1 VREVVDMA
9 TVLAEA
15 YPKPGKYVSSFGFL
29 TYQIKRG
36 EHGVE
41 VDVFEGFGYHGLYG
55 FDFNS
60 A

>member
-1 VREVVDMA
+1 MDMA

-29 TYQIKRG
+29 TYEIKRG